1 MAAQVPIAYCIFLLE
16 KEKDQLEQ
24 DSFHLGLVLHSN
36 VPFKPDAA
44 LSTHRQFIKL
54 FFFFTKVTS
63 QIVSAV
69 MEAQKIDFV
78 EGDAIPV
85 PGTEEKVVLPRK
97 LTLAELTRLEKKIL
111 AEKNILIHWDLVPW
125 NH

>member
-1 MAAQVPIAYCIFLLE
+1 MAAQVPIAHCIFLLE

-54 FFFFTKVTS
+54 FFFTKVTS

-111 AEKNILIHWDLVPW
+111 ADKNILIHWDLVPW